1 MSGGPKYEYLWQDG
15 TKFKKPTHLPA
26 NQYISL
32 LMDWIEQQINDEA
45 IFPVTMDIAFPRN
58 FTSVCKKGRGS
69 GAQQTDSV
77 LLMATVKTRDTFGKI
92 IISFWGSVSD
102 TRKTSLGVGT

>member
-92 IISFWGSVSD
+92 IIYFWGSVSD